1 VKQRLAQIWRRCV
14 NYWTTRII
22 QWHLRLVLFGRRV
35 RDCLEA
41 SAVSLF
47 ALAIGVALLLVP
59 QLRAAVDSFQPL
71 EAILSQLGATYG
83 TILALVLTLSIIPIQ
98 RAAEVWSPSIVRL
111 YRRDPVTYVT
121 FVGLGV
127 FCVASFLLAVKGAFP
142 GPVSV
147 VLALSLAVLGVSLD
161 ILRWY
166 HGHIC
171 RLLDPVHAVGLA
183 SKEAKKTIGRIQYQ
197 VTRIARLQHQ
207 LLDAEQQR
215 GVSVETLE
223 ATIYPRIQGYPA
235 VNSWVNDLAEVGIKA
250 VARGEKLLAKTAVL
264 AIADL
269 TNCYLS
275 SRRHNLTLRPAPEA
289 MFLAT
294 TSDVSVV
301 TDRAYEA
308 LQDVSRV
315 AVTQGDEAT
324 AIRVSEAFQAIA
336 NHTAH
341 LGALAFREGTAPLTF
356 APIYY
361 TSACIKYA
369 QSKGLDEVVF
379 QSAGLLSK
387 VAETAPKNIAETDIH
402 VPVIDALAEVALY
415 FYGKRSHGLAE
426 EVNGHYFR
434 ILAQLLNRQDYFFK
448 DVLRHVLSKMEMLA
462 PLAII
467 SESMAGRLTMV
478 HPLGMAYGL
487 VNPGSLG
494 YLFEQAA
501 AILPKLDVEREW
513 INPYHDLIDFA
524 DIIRD
529 HLRRMA
535 EGNEFGESFL
545 IWDISQSI
553 KHISKVI
560 TRVVD
565 EPLRRDHDD
574 EAELIEKL
582 CSILAFY
589 WVAFHDKKKV
599 NGRRADD
606 CCESLMFIGLQFFE
620 REHPEVLSTCIS
632 NIRSIVESYC
642 EIAQP
647 AELYTIGDLLAH
659 LWGVRMAL
667 VARHNDALIHEV
679 DRALMTKPRGFSDD
693 LWEAAQEAIMR
704 RRQQLEERLA
714 ERDDRFGRPDSGE
727 VLLRRILQ
735 EAPAQ
740 AD

>member
-1 VKQRLAQIWRRCV
+1 
-14 NYWTTRII
+14 
-22 QWHLRLVLFGRRV
+22 
-35 RDCLEA
+35 
-41 SAVSLF
+41 
-47 ALAIGVALLLVP
+47 
-59 QLRAAVDSFQPL
+59 
-71 EAILSQLGATYG
+71 
-83 TILALVLTLSIIPIQ
+83 
-98 RAAEVWSPSIVRL
+98 
-111 YRRDPVTYVT
+111 
-121 FVGLGV
+121 
-127 FCVASFLLAVKGAFP
+127 
-142 GPVSV
+142 
-147 VLALSLAVLGVSLD
+147 
-161 ILRWY
+161 
-166 HGHIC
+166 
-171 RLLDPVHAVGLA
+171 
-183 SKEAKKTIGRIQYQ
+183 
-197 VTRIARLQHQ
+197 
-207 LLDAEQQR
+207 
-215 GVSVETLE
+215 
-223 ATIYPRIQGYPA
+223 
-235 VNSWVNDLAEVGIKA
+235 
-250 VARGEKLLAKTAVL
+250 
-264 AIADL
+264 
-269 TNCYLS
+269 
-275 SRRHNLTLRPAPEA
+275 
-289 MFLAT
+289 
-294 TSDVSVV
+294 
-301 TDRAYEA
+301 
-308 LQDVSRV
+308 
-315 AVTQGDEAT
+315 
-324 AIRVSEAFQAIA
+324 
-336 NHTAH
+336 
-341 LGALAFREGTAPLTF
+341 
-356 APIYY
+356 
-361 TSACIKYA
+361 
-369 QSKGLDEVVF
+369 
-379 QSAGLLSK
+379 SK

-620 REHPEVLSTCIS
+620 RQHPDVLSTCIS

-642 EIAQP
+642 EIVKP
-647 AELYTIGDLLAH
+647 ADLYTIGDLLAH
-659 LWGVRMAL
+659 LWGIRMAL
-667 VARHNDALIHEV
+667 IARRNDALIQEV
-679 DRALMTKPRGFSDD
+679 DRALMTKPRGFSDEQ
-693 LWEAAQEAIMR
+693 WEE
-704 RRQQLEERLA
+704 
-714 ERDDRFGRPDSGE
+714 
-727 VLLRRILQ
+727 
-735 EAPAQ
+735 
-740 AD
+740 